1 MPSIDFLFIGVE
13 KITSTKTRDILDI
26 LVSLMQNMNATQDIC
41 SWGKFILDCIEEL
54 SMAETMELFEEKN
67 RILAWP
73 NENIIIMKK
82 IYILTLDQKHYIRLT
97 RNKVFSKKQQK
108 IFQILENLLKY
119 RNAYSVPNTPTLADI
134 PTLPHPTKVLQK
146 QRKDLKYP
154 YPEIIGNSP
163 ALIEVL
169 EILDKI
175 VATEVP
181 ILIQGESGTGK
192 ELIARAIHA
201 YSSRVDKPFITE
213 NCAAIPESLLES
225 ELFGH
230 TKGSFT
236 GAYQDKKGLFEI
248 AHTGS
253 LFLDEVGDMSL
264 SMQKKLLRALQNG
277 EIRAIGA
284 KKSKY
289 VNVRLITATNK
300 DLVQGIS
307 DGTFREDLFYRLNVI
322 NLVLPPLRDRG
333 SDILLLFQHFLEQNA
348 TKMQISIPNISEETK
363 EKLLQYSWPGNIRE
377 MQNEVKR
384 ILALLDGNII
394 KTDDLSPEILAL

>member
-82 IYILTLDQKHYIRLT
+82 IYILTLEQKHYIRLT

>member
-1 MPSIDFLFIGVE
+1 
-13 KITSTKTRDILDI
+13 
-26 LVSLMQNMNATQDIC
+26 
-41 SWGKFILDCIEEL
+41 
-54 SMAETMELFEEKN
+54 
-67 RILAWP
+67 
-73 NENIIIMKK
+73 
-82 IYILTLDQKHYIRLT
+82 
-97 RNKVFSKKQQK
+97 
-108 IFQILENLLKY
+108 ILENLLKY

-181 ILIQGESGTGK
+181 ILIQGESCTGK

>member
-363 EKLLQYSWPGNIRE
+363 EKLLQYSWSGNIRE

>member
-1 MPSIDFLFIGVE
+1 MPSIDFLFVGVE